1 MQFIDD
7 KQRHINDVQAVDSPH
22 QRTDDKQRV
31 GQRRSDNPCQRH
43 LSAQNRT
50 KHDRLA
56 ARFVRMLA
64 GEGKHLRVGGGA
76 EAAEK
81 YPDEQQNKVVTV
93 PGEEHAGQH
102 AHQAAEDDQP
112 LAVAFAIRTP
122 GEELAHQNA
131 DHRATGKKEAD
142 HRRPYVN
149 LVRQKQAQRWRLE
162 CPGDTR
168 QEGDDQKGGRGEI
181 KPASWQGGATVL
193 HVGVHR
199 FSGVAEFTPSLR
211 K

>member
-1 MQFIDD
+1 MNSKI
-7 KQRHINDVQAVDSPH
+7 
-22 QRTDDKQRV
+22 
-31 GQRRSDNPCQRH
+31 
-43 LSAQNRT
+43 
-50 KHDRLA
+50 
-56 ARFVRMLA
+56 
-64 GEGKHLRVGGGA
+64 
-76 EAAEK
+76 
-81 YPDEQQNKVVTV
+81 VTV

-102 AHQAAEDDQP
+102 AHQAAKDDQP

-142 HRRPYVN
+142 HRRSYVN
-149 LVRQKQAQRWRLE
+149 LVCQKQAQRWRLE

-193 HVGVHR
+193 HVGFHR
-199 FSGVAEFTPSLR
+199 FQESRSLR
-211 K
+211 RQSDNEQYQGTNKSKRRFKILLQQNAEVLAGLSSPRQQKCAVSLTSVIGRVTFLAR